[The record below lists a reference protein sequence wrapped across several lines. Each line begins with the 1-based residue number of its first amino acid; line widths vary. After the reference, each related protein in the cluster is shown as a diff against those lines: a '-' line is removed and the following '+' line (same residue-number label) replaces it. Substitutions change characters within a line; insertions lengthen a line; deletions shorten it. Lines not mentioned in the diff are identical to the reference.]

1 MTNII
6 MSFFYTEDSED
17 MCNQG
22 LSTLMGY
29 TPRAEQPFF
38 STLFSLEE
46 VVTMCDMDVYLH
58 TDYDINPRAIR
69 MRTDCPRLLLD
80 RLLFPQMTHTLF
92 FGDFDFHI
100 SCTPELGT
108 LTDPGL
114 VVLSTLQNSQVAL
127 GNYFVAFPGPQSV
140 ALSVEFFR
148 NSQGFIAQLHSVEV
162 SLLNTVIRTPVVFEE
177 GALCFTAM
185 ANISNRY
192 PASLSVEA
200 ATNTSWERLAM
211 YVRGEMLDSFKSDV
225 QLYVNTHVMD
235 NVIQGAIQRDMLA
248 NSAVENA
255 NKALE
260 MLESIV
266 NDRQN
271 ELSETDVVVQ
281 DATDMFN
288 TANETLTAS
297 ESNFDRASMRLES
310 IRQNLNLICNTEACM
325 PTEVC
330 TEEVTE
336 TFRDVFIEEQ
346 GTCEVART
354 VPRNF
359 VETILHRR
367 VEWVYKTVCYRYYRI
382 SCFFFCWIDYYGRCR
397 GVCVRRYRT
406 VTVRRVV
413 TRYVV
418 TLVEEPCTIRRLSS
432 TVVEPVRSTMCRI
445 VPETRIPC
453 VQACRMNQELAI
465 GQLEEELATPF
476 QSLDDARTNS
486 ALARTTLS
494 KAIARQRNAQQKL
507 DKIMPPYET
516 AQVTRNISLR
526 NYDAVV
532 RDIRSEL
539 QLAAQLNQTELP
551 QIVFN
556 RILFDIKVSTQSPDQ
571 FPMRFEYG
579 IPGGQSFETTI
590 VFDFSAPFELNL
602 RRIAEE
608 VTSKLLNRTTVKKRS
623 VETRFKRQDGEE
635 IAERGRNEMEFEAKC
650 VELKNMKQY
659 IQSLIKPLQDSVN
672 NTLEARR
679 EMSATLSQL
688 RNEMEVDA
696 SNYQATIDFEALQE
710 LFNVSSGADVQDND
724 LIVSYQDLIQ
734 DLILITA
741 NISDSFDETAFMDW
755 QAAMM
760 MLHDQLNSVAGYPCT
775 GFPDCLATAV
785 SILKQLITDNT
796 QQDAKELLQQL
807 MEIES
812 DVYGVSTAINITVE
826 NALDTLTRLSG
837 IASSDTLETYWCS
850 SIPEI
855 TASPPLQ
862 VNISRADN
870 LVFNCSAESTLP
882 ITFHW
887 RKNDVPIPNAN
898 TDTLVIRSV
907 QRSDQGNYSCHV
919 ANDIGSNASFATDVL
934 VYEFPEFVLEPIS
947 ISVRAG
953 DENGAIFACNA
964 TAWPYP
970 GWRWLYRE
978 TERDDWQLL
987 EGEEINEISIP
998 SPQQEN
1004 QGYYTCET
1012 YNYHGVLRATPAYLT
1027 VLPISVSQLSV
1038 SVSFDVLPLENCSQ
1052 LSKESVVL
1060 LISQNIDML
1069 STSITDVVIMEG
1081 EVCNVMLAIA
1091 SQNATTERSSYET
1104 LDDIENMALPSR
1116 RDLFQVKESFR
1127 SFVRDSGDVVES
1139 SLTFG
1144 IMTYLCPPGQQLH
1157 SDFLLCSKLTLLCMN
1172 IAYVDSN
1179 SIP

>member
-1 MTNII
+1 MTTSL
-6 MSFFYTEDSED
+6 MFTFHTEDNEG
-17 MCNQG
+17 MCSQG
-22 LSTLMGY
+22 LSMLMGY

-46 VVTMCDMDVYLH
+46 IVTMCDMHVFLH
-58 TDYDINPRAIR
+58 TDYDINLRAIR
-69 MRTDCPRLLLD
+69 MQTDCPQLLLD

-92 FGDFDFHI
+92 FDDFDFHN

-114 VVLSTLQNSQVAL
+114 VVLSTLQNSQLAL

-148 NSQGFIAQLHSVEV
+148 NSQGFIAQLHNVEV
-162 SLLNTVIRTPVVFEE
+162 SLLNTIIRTPVVLEQ
-177 GALCFTAM
+177 GALRFTAV

-200 ATNTSWERLAM
+200 ATNASWERLALN
-211 YVRGEMLDSFKSDV
+211 VHGEMLDSFKSDV
-225 QLYVNTHVMD
+225 QQYVNTHVMD
-235 NVIQGAIQRDMLA
+235 SVIQGAIQREMLA

-255 NKALE
+255 NEALE
-260 MLESIV
+260 MLESMV
-266 NDRQN
+266 MERQ
-271 ELSETDVVVQ
+271 EHLSVAAAAVE
-281 DATDMFN
+281 DAMSMLS
-288 TANETLTAS
+288 TANESLVTAEGRFTIGSTMLQTL
-297 ESNFDRASMRLES
+297 RR
-310 IRQNLNLICNTEACM
+310 NLNTICEEENCTQIQ
-325 PTEVC
+325 VC
-330 TEEVTE
+330 TDERTIV
-336 TFRDVFIEEQ
+336 FRDVFIPEQ
-346 GTCEVART
+346 GTCQVPRT
-354 VPRNF
+354 VNVSFPSIVRY
-359 VETILHRR
+359 ESIE
-367 VEWVYKTVCYRYYRI
+367 EWVFET
-382 SCFFFCWIDYYGRCR
+382 FCSEECERGCLVFCRKSLRPNCR
-397 GVCVRRYRT
+397 GVCIRRYRT
-406 VTVRRVV
+406 VPV
-413 TRYVV
+413 TEIVQRQVIEV
-418 TLVEEPCTIRRLSS
+418 VEEECTIRRLNFTMKDATLS
-432 TVVEPVRSTMCRI
+432 RSCRR
-445 VPETRIPC
+445 VPDIPC
-453 VQACRMNQELAI
+453 LQVCRMNQELAI

-476 QSLDDARTNS
+476 QSLDDARTNFTI
-486 ALARTTLS
+486 AQTTLS
-494 KAIARQRNAQQKL
+494 QATARQRNAQQML
-507 DKIMPPYET
+507 ERIIPSYET
-516 AQVTRNISLR
+516 AQMTRNISQR
-526 NYDAVV
+526 SYDAVV
-532 RDIRSEL
+532 RDIRSKL
-539 QLAAQLNQTELP
+539 QLAAQLNESEMP

-556 RILFDIKVSTQSPDQ
+556 RIIFDIKVSTQSPDQ
-571 FPMRFEYG
+571 FPLRFEYS
-579 IPGGQSFETTI
+579 IPGGQSFEA
-590 VFDFSAPFELNL
+590 VVLFDFSAPFELNL

-608 VTSKLLNRTTVKKRS
+608 VSSMLLNRTAVNKRS
-623 VETRFKRQDGEE
+623 TETRFKRQDGEE
-635 IAERGRNEMEFEAKC
+635 IVDRGRNEMEFEAMC
-650 VELKNMKQY
+650 AELNNLKQY
-659 IQSLIKPLQDSVN
+659 IQSLVLPLEESAS

-679 EMSATLSQL
+679 ELAATLFKL
-688 RNEMEVDA
+688 RNKMQIDA
-696 SNYQATIDFEALQE
+696 SKYQDTINLDALQD
-710 LFNVSSGADVQDND
+710 LFNVSSRVELQGNEVTE
-724 LIVSYQDLIQ
+724 SYQSFIQ

-755 QAAMM
+755 QATMI

-796 QQDAKELLQQL
+796 QQDAKELLEQL
-807 MEIES
+807 TDIET
-812 DVYGVSTAINITVE
+812 DVYKVSTSINITVE
-826 NALDTLTRLSG
+826 NALDTLTRLLG

-862 VNISRADN
+862 VNISRGDN

-919 ANDIGSNASFATDVL
+919 TNVIGSSPSFATNVL
-934 VYEFPEFVLEPIS
+934 VYEIPEFVLEPIA

-964 TAWPYP
+964 TAWPFP

-978 TERDDWQLL
+978 SEGDDWQLL
-987 EGEEINEISIP
+987 EDEEINEISIP

-1052 LSKESVVL
+1052 LSKESIVL
-1060 LISQNIDML
+1060 LISQNINML
-1069 STSITDVVIMEG
+1069 STSITDIVIMEG
-1081 EVCNVMLAIA
+1081 EVCNVMLTIA
-1091 SQNATTERSSYET
+1091 SQNATTERSLYET
-1104 LDDIENMALPSR
+1104 LGDIENMALPSR
-1116 RDLFQVKESFR
+1116 RDLLQVKEALR
-1127 SFVRDSGDVVES
+1127 SFIRDSGDVVES

-1157 SDFLLCSKLTLLCMN
+1157 SDFLLCSKLTLLSERT
-1172 IAYVDSN
+1172 I
-1179 SIP
+1179 